1 MSELKKNETY
11 IFDRLICSCSP
22 IKKVHYHQRSAVS
35 HTFLNY
41 VLVIARSF
49 WVIAAISKISYNI
62 QPFDYTHFSIPTR
75 KLREIII
82 GHKWFSISSWIRM
95 ACTGFVMKCYCCRI
109 YSVDGIYKRFYSFV
123 KWKEILTYWNKIKYE
138 NTNKYSF

>member
-1 MSELKKNETY
+1 MSELGKNETHHACVS
-11 IFDRLICSCSP
+11 FDF
-22 IKKVHYHQRSAVS
+22 KKYSWYYYLQRSAIFS
-35 HTFLNY
+35 NYPLHFKNNLGYILIRLHT
-41 VLVIARSF
+41 
-49 WVIAAISKISYNI
+49 
-62 QPFDYTHFSIPTR
+62 DFSIPTR

-123 KWKEILTYWNKIKYE
+123 KWKDILTYWNKIKYE